1 MLVLQFGRVR
11 LLLGLQV
18 DAEGKPEDEEGRE
31 DGCLWFLLEFL
42 LDALQEV
49 LQQL

>member
-1 MLVLQFGRVR
+1 M
-11 LLLGLQV
+11 LLGEQV

-42 LDALQEV
+42 FDALQEI